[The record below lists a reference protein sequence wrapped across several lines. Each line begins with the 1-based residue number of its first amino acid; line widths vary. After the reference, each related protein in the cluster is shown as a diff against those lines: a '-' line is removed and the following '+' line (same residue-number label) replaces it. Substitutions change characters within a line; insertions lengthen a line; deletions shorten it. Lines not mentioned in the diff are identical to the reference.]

1 MPPRRDQAAI
11 GFWESQERPHGGG
24 SWFESLG
31 TSALTTSRQNL
42 RDEVA
47 MDVDE
52 EDEAG
57 QSTQRP
63 RRVPDFGIEVD
74 FDALGEDERKVRAI
88 HSDAI

>member
-1 MPPRRDQAAI
+1 
-11 GFWESQERPHGGG
+11 
-24 SWFESLG
+24 
-31 TSALTTSRQNL
+31 
-42 RDEVA
+42 

-88 HSDAI
+88 HSDAIYGRCPRFYHMTVFGIGFLRGNTW